1 MRVEAARTSDLPGIR
16 WLLEYE
22 HLPSEDVTE
31 QLLAHFLV
39 CRDERGVVGAVAI
52 EPFGN
57 LVLLR
62 SLVVEP
68 EFRGEGLGSRLAQA
82 AEVLAE
88 RRGSKAIYLLTTTA
102 EKFFAARGYR
112 TRPRTEA
119 PLQIQG
125 SSQFSRLCPS
135 TAVLMV
141 KP

>member
-1 MRVEAARTSDLPGIR
+1 LRAGGIVRQATTSVLASRASMRVEAARASDLPGIR

-68 EFRGEGLGSRLAQA
+68 EFRGEGLAASWPKPPKYWLNAEGRRL
-82 AEVLAE
+82 
-88 RRGSKAIYLLTTTA
+88 
-102 EKFFAARGYR
+102 
-112 TRPRTEA
+112 
-119 PLQIQG
+119 
-125 SSQFSRLCPS
+125 S
-135 TAVLMV
+135 TC
-141 KP
+141 